1 MIIII
6 RFKDASLEDVSAGL
20 KKSFVKDSTFH
31 KCWNSA
37 IATQHTYNHE
47 ISGNV
52 IYEVVTDAIVVNGDA
67 TGVVITNNLISK
79 VIWPVLH
86 AELRIKNCIFVFD
99 KFLFIFEL
107 FKPDPLERMKAFS
120 QKLPKIW
127 YRLVSR

>member
-6 RFKDASLEDVSAGL
+6 LFKDASLEDVSAGL

-67 TGVVITNNLISK
+67 TGVVITDNLISK

-86 AELRIKNCIFVFD
+86 AELRIKNCIFVF
-99 KFLFIFEL
+99 I
-107 FKPDPLERMKAFS
+107 R
-120 QKLPKIW
+120 
-127 YRLVSR
+127 